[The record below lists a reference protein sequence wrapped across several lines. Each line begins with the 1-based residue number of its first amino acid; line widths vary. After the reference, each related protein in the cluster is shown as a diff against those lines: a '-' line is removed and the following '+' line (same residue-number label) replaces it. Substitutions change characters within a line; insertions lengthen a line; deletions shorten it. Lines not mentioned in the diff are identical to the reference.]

1 MGRANLEVTKGRR
14 VATRKP
20 ASSKAA
26 SGKTSVVIP
35 QLSWNQV
42 RPAPV
47 VLVSGTEGFLA
58 DRAMRRLRDFLKA
71 EDPSIEVVDL
81 DADSY
86 AAGELLTVASP
97 SLFME
102 PRFIRVNSVE
112 KCTDAFITETL
123 AYLEDPAENTYLVL
137 RHNGGVRGKKL
148 LDALRGG
155 LGGGIEVVCAELKK
169 DAEKH
174 EFAVAEFKT
183 AGRRI
188 TPGALRALV
197 AAFAGD
203 LAELA
208 SACQQLMDDSS
219 AEITEVTV
227 ERYYGGRVESN
238 AFKVAD
244 AALAGRR
251 GEALVALRHALSSG
265 ADPVPIVA
273 AFAMKIR
280 TMAKVSG
287 SHGGGQLASQL
298 GMAPWQLDRARK
310 DLAGWSE
317 DGLARTIEA
326 LAEADAGVKGASRD
340 PVFAIERLIGVIA
353 SRGRS

>member
-1 MGRANLEVTKGRR
+1 M
-14 VATRKP
+14 ATRKP
-20 ASSKAA
+20 ATGKASA
-26 SGKTSVVIP
+26 AKSAVAIP

-47 VLVSGTEGFLA
+47 VLISGTESFLA
-58 DRAMRRLRDFLKA
+58 DRANRRLRDFLKQ

-123 AYLEDPAENTYLVL
+123 AYLENPAENTYLVL

-169 DAEKH
+169 DTEKH
-174 EFAVAEFKT
+174 DFAVAEFKT

-197 AAFAGD
+197 SAFAGD

-208 SACQQLMDDSS
+208 SACQQLMEDSA
-219 AEITEVTV
+219 AEITEATV

-244 AALAGRR
+244 AALVGRR

-273 AFAMKIR
+273 AFAMKVR

-287 SHGGGQLASQL
+287 ASGGGAQLASQL

-310 DLAGWSE
+310 DLAGWNE

-340 PVFAIERLIGVIA
+340 PVFAIERLIATVA
-353 SRGRS
+353 SRGRA